1 MPDSVIIGK
10 GIALNVILPIEI
22 LNGIDIGK
30 SRFFGRVNI
39 SSDKD

>member
-1 MPDSVIIGK
+1 MVIGK
-10 GIALNVILPIEI
+10 GIAFNVILPIEI

-30 SRFFGRVNI
+30 SHFFGRVKL

>member
-1 MPDSVIIGK
+1 VITGK
-10 GIALNVILPIEI
+10 GIAFNVILPIEI

-30 SRFFGRVNI
+30 SHFFGRVRL

>member
-1 MPDSVIIGK
+1 MVIGK
-10 GIALNVILPIEI
+10 GIAFNVILPIEI

-30 SRFFGRVNI
+30 SRFFGRVKL

>member
-10 GIALNVILPIEI
+10 GIALNVILLIEI
-22 LNGIDIGK
+22 LNGIDISK